1 MTRSFYRMRS
11 RFLFGLLA
19 ALAATA
25 AACSDETPTLSGPGA
40 FPPGSVPVTREVI
53 LPAASFFGTLGS
65 FSGYSDASDATFVAV
80 ANQYQGALSAHTLT
94 RFLGIPRA
102 VTYVRNGATRT
113 DSTFSFLESK
123 LVMSVD
129 TLATAGRP
137 FTLQVWEAAQK
148 WDRETATWTNA
159 IDSTGQKVAWTE
171 PGGTRGPLLGE
182 GIYPVAGGDSL
193 VVSSPPGT
201 GQTQTAIN
209 TIGALVDAG
218 KTVLVVGDRRAS
230 LNEVSGQLENLGLE
244 SILFQLSGNV
254 TAQQLKAQ
262 LVRAIVRNEK
272 SLEPQLGNLH
282 STLTEHRFELSLSYA
297 RLHLGAR
304 YAWTRVVEPDRGR
317 VVRRRLAPWSRRP
330 GPWNRPA
337 CRGRS
342 RPSCPC
348 TASPGRRRR
357 SRPAGRHGRTR
368 DRRWR
373 SRGRSAT
380 QPRQRPLRRRGDP
393 GRPRVLRQGEGAG
406 EGDHHGRRAPG
417 RLPAVDLRRAAGPAT
432 GTPRRAD
439 MSRVTTTWC
448 RARR

>member
-53 LPAASFFGTLGS
+53 LPAASFFRTLGS
-65 FSGYSDASDATFVAV
+65 FSGYSDASDASFVAV
-80 ANQYQGALSAHTLT
+80 ANQYEGSLNAHVLT

-182 GIYPVAGGDSL
+182 GTYPAAGGDSL
-193 VVSSPPGT
+193 VVSLSPAAIRRLADTLSNGVVLTIKETGTRVELADLLLRIAVKPDSAAPDTVVQFTAGT
-201 GQTQTAIN
+201 GSVRTTVYTPEQPDAPEGIIAVGGIRSARTLLELNLEQTVPGCPATETCAEVPLSQVQLN
-209 TIGALVDAG
+209 QVS
-218 KTVLVVGDRRAS
+218 VLLRRAP
-230 LNEVSGQLENLGLE
+230 VPSGFGAPNSVPLAL
-244 SILFQLSGNV
+244 
-254 TAQQLKAQ
+254 
-262 LVRAIVRNEK
+262 
-272 SLEPQLGNLH
+272 
-282 STLTEHRFELSLSYA
+282 
-297 RLHLGAR
+297 RL
-304 YAWTRVVEPDRGR
+304 VVEPELGR
-317 VVRRRLAPWSRRP
+317 VAPLGQTSLDRDVLFAREDSVLALPVTALTNTLIANDSLPRTFALVSELPGVDSPPNFGVLFLDPDARLRIVYTLPVRR
-330 GPWNRPA
+330 
-337 CRGRS
+337 
-342 RPSCPC
+342 
-348 TASPGRRRR
+348 
-357 SRPAGRHGRTR
+357 
-368 DRRWR
+368 
-373 SRGRSAT
+373 
-380 QPRQRPLRRRGDP
+380 PLP
-393 GRPRVLRQGEGAG
+393 
-406 EGDHHGRRAPG
+406 
-417 RLPAVDLRRAAGPAT
+417 
-432 GTPRRAD
+432 
-439 MSRVTTTWC
+439 
-448 RARR
+448 

>member
-53 LPAASFFGTLGS
+53 LPAASFFSTLGS
-65 FSGYSDASDATFVAV
+65 FSGYSDASDASFVAV
-80 ANQYQGALSAHTLT
+80 ANQYEGSLNAHVLT

-182 GIYPVAGGDSL
+182 GTYPAAGGDSL
-193 VVSSPPGT
+193 VVSLSPAAIRRLADTLSNGVVLTIKETGTRVELADLLLRIAVKPDSAAPDTVVQFTAGT
-201 GQTQTAIN
+201 GSVRTTVYTPEQPDAPEGIIAVGGIRSARTLLELNLEQTVPGCPATETCAEVPLSQVQLN
-209 TIGALVDAG
+209 QVS
-218 KTVLVVGDRRAS
+218 VLLRRAP
-230 LNEVSGQLENLGLE
+230 VPSGFGAPNSVPLAL
-244 SILFQLSGNV
+244 
-254 TAQQLKAQ
+254 
-262 LVRAIVRNEK
+262 
-272 SLEPQLGNLH
+272 
-282 STLTEHRFELSLSYA
+282 
-297 RLHLGAR
+297 RL
-304 YAWTRVVEPDRGR
+304 VVEPELGR
-317 VVRRRLAPWSRRP
+317 VAPLGQTSLDRDVLFAREDSVLALPVTALTNTLIANDSLPRTFALVSELPGVDSPPNFGVLFLDPDARLRIVYTLPVRR
-330 GPWNRPA
+330 
-337 CRGRS
+337 
-342 RPSCPC
+342 
-348 TASPGRRRR
+348 
-357 SRPAGRHGRTR
+357 
-368 DRRWR
+368 
-373 SRGRSAT
+373 
-380 QPRQRPLRRRGDP
+380 PLP
-393 GRPRVLRQGEGAG
+393 
-406 EGDHHGRRAPG
+406 
-417 RLPAVDLRRAAGPAT
+417 
-432 GTPRRAD
+432 
-439 MSRVTTTWC
+439 
-448 RARR
+448 